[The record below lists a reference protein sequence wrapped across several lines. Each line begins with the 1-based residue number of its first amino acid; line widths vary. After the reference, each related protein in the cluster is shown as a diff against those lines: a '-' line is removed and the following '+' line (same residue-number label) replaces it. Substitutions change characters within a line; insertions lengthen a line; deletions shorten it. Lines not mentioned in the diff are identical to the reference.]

1 MGKVAFRGSGRQY
14 RKVSL
19 KEGQERMLGACECYP
34 KELQLRSVRG
44 GEPLT
49 LKQQGSL
56 QQGTDHRSQKD
67 YFQREFPELTWASHK
82 KSIQV
87 DEEQEP
93 DLLKEEKQSP
103 ARSLGVTFSRVILLL
118 GKNGASLM
126 AQERWV

>member
-1 MGKVAFRGSGRQY
+1 MGKVAFRGGGRQY
-14 RKVSL
+14 CKVSL
-19 KEGQERMLGACECYP
+19 KDGQERMLGACECYP
-34 KELQLRSVRG
+34 KELQLRSVRC

-67 YFQREFPELTWASHK
+67 YFQREFPGLTWAGHK

-87 DEEQEP
+87 GEEREP
-93 DLLKEEKQSP
+93 DLLKGEKRSP
-103 ARSLGVTFSRVILLL
+103 ARSRGVTFSRVILLL